1 MKLYFWA
8 ETHIIAKSIKRAK
21 ELLENDGLDQG
32 RFPIEYQGDDDYIM
46 QLYDINK
53 EDFTIDFW
61 INLPNRIR
69 DWSLAAK
76 INLMKH
82 IVV

>member
-53 EDFTIDFW
+53 EENVDITVGEY
-61 INLPNRIR
+61 
-69 DWSLAAK
+69 AK
-76 INLMKH
+76 RFGETLIYLD
-82 IVV
+82 